1 MANANVRARLE
12 QTAAVV
18 THEEQQSIIRE
29 LRAALKQVRP
39 TGSNAVLFVKR
50 LARFPARRRM
60 RPLF

>member
-1 MANANVRARLE
+1 MRARLE

-39 TGSNAVLFVKR
+39 AGSNAVLFVKR
-50 LARFPARRRM
+50 LAHFP
-60 RPLF
+60 